1 VVIGRLIARP
11 GAVNTGM
18 ALAAA
23 VVLAV
28 LCAAAVFLVDAVAGG
43 RRGEPGIGGF

>member
-1 VVIGRLIARP
+1 
-11 GAVNTGM
+11 M

-23 VVLAV
+23 VILAAF
-28 LCAAAVFLVDAVAGG
+28 CALSVFLVDAAVGG